1 MMKSS
6 LFYMKKSFLVDG
18 YVKVEQDCREAVGH
32 LRPACC
38 GRDICVSDFAA
49 ENSIFQIAGSQ
60 MSGGRVRLR
69 YILVCIDSFSKYL
82 VATAL
87 TDITAPS
94 VATVS
99 PTFEHPIFA
108 PRYMHPD
115 ICAPTVALY
124 NCTTTFAPIHMRVP
138 TFALYNCATTFAP

>member
-6 LFYMKKSFLVDG
+6 FFYMKKSFLVDG

-49 ENSIFQIAGSQ
+49 ENSIFQISGSQ
-60 MSGGRVRLR
+60 MSGGRLR

-87 TDITAPS
+87 SDITAPS
-94 VATVS
+94 VATAS
-99 PTFEHPIFA
+99 PTFEHPIYA
-108 PRYMHPD
+108 PRHLRPYSR
-115 ICAPTVALY
+115 AL
-124 NCTTTFAPIHMRVP
+124 
-138 TFALYNCATTFAP
+138 